1 MGFSRQEYW
10 SEVSLKR
17 DILLIKNKHRKL
29 CVFAFCGFLT
39 NCLKLSVLKTAHIF
53 YLTVSTGKSGH
64 FLIGSSYQ
72 GLTSMSNQGRSTSK
86 LNLVTDRMHFLVTVW
101 LRALASFRLWLEPL
115 SDARSHPQFLALR
128 TSPQAVHIMATGLF
142 ERIRRI
148 FLVRQQ
154 QSQAWQPITFV
165 ILYWI
170 EASHKFL
177 WHLRG
182 KNHTPL

>member
-10 SEVSLKR
+10 REVPLKR

-29 CVFAFCGFLT
+29 CVFVFCGFLT
-39 NCLKLSVLKTAHIF
+39 NCLKLSVLKTSHIF
-53 YLTVSTGKSGH
+53 YLTVSAGKSGH

-72 GLTSMSNQGRSTSK
+72 GLTSMSNQGRSTFK
-86 LNLVTDRMHFLVTVW
+86 LNLVTDRIHFLVTVW

-115 SDARSHPQFLALR
+115 SDARSHPQFLALW

-142 ERIRRI
+142 EGIRRI